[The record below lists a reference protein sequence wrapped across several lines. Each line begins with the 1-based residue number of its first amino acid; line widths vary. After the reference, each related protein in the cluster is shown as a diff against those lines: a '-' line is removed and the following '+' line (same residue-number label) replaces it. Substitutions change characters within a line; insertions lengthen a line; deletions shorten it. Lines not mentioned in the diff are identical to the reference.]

1 MAFPQ
6 NRTPEQSSDEKEL
19 TNHTRVQISQKS
31 KLILPSEPEGLPH
44 PEYKT
49 PRGVSPLTSVPAAG
63 LQYPNYTPFKL
74 PDLVEHPFID
84 KAIGSDPTKSHLL
97 SAATE
102 VKHLTPAIGTELV
115 GIQLTSLNDVQKNEL
130 ARLVSERG
138 VVFLRDQE
146 MDAHEQVVF
155 GSYFGELHIHQ
166 MAGIIPDLPWLHPI
180 HKDETSVNARAHQIW
195 HSDVSYE
202 IQPPGLTLL
211 RMDTLPSAGP
221 DGYETGGDTLWASGY
236 GIYECKL
243 KKCPSLVLADVY
255 SFITNTESNS

>member
-1 MAFPQ
+1 M
-6 NRTPEQSSDEKEL
+6 
-19 TNHTRVQISQKS
+19 
-31 KLILPSEPEGLPH
+31 
-44 PEYKT
+44 
-49 PRGVSPLTSVPAAG
+49 SPLVSVPATG
-63 LQYPNYTPFKL
+63 IQYPNYTPFKL

-84 KAIGSDPTKSHLL
+84 RAIDSDPTKSHLP

-102 VKHLTPAIGTELV
+102 AKHLTPAIGTELV
-115 GIQLTSLNDVQKNEL
+115 GIQLTSLDNAQKDEL

-146 MDAHEQVVF
+146 MDAHEQVAF
-155 GSYFGELHIHQ
+155 GAYFGELHIHQ
-166 MAGIIPDLPWLHPI
+166 MAGIIPGLPWLHPI

-243 KKCPSLVLADVY
+243 KKCLSLELADID
-255 SFITNTESNS
+255 SPITSAKSDSRNSSSEA